1 MASEE
6 VLLAL
11 ENGLE
16 CGLECRREQWYPQ
29 SRRGAL

>member
-16 CGLECRREQWYPQ
+16 CGLECGREQWYPQ